1 MLPLKCKHFIAFFH
15 QTNLCTFCKKN
26 DELVSH
32 VFYRCSELRD
42 VWDYVDICLFKLT
55 GVNVSLSI
63 ALCLYLDVRTAFKQI
78 STDQET
84 AIVLLLSVTKYSIW
98 IHTNNMVYDNAIVN
112 ISSTTIDIKNRYRNR
127 HLAEKTRSNKNYECA
142 IRNLFRCL

>member
-1 MLPLKCKHFIAFFH
+1 M
-15 QTNLCTFCKKN
+15 N
-26 DELVSH
+26 E
-32 VFYRCSELRD
+32 
-42 VWDYVDICLFKLT
+42 WDYVDICSFKLT

-63 ALCLYLDVRTAFKQI
+63 ALCLYLDVSAVFKQI

-98 IHTNNMVYDNAIVN
+98 IHRNKVVYDNAILN
-112 ISSTTIDIKNRYRNR
+112 INSIIIDIKNRIRIR
-127 HLAEKTRSNKNYECA
+127 HLAEKTRSNKKYECA